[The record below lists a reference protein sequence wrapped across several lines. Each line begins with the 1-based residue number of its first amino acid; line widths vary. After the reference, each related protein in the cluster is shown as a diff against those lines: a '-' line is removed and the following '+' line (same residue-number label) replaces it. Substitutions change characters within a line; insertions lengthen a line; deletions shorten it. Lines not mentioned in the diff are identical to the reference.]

1 MNHSPSGTQTRLPN
15 SENNSENKKRLH
27 SQTSFEEIEH
37 APPPPFRRTFN
48 GPIPDRSTAR
58 QPKIKEIDTWRAAY
72 FAVEPKEREKRD
84 RENAEGFY
92 RLLATLNYQATGDIH
107 ASLYQPPALPS
118 SSRSWKPRKV
128 KNQVSAINLLY
139 SIFKCN

>member
-15 SENNSENKKRLH
+15 LENKKRLH
-27 SQTSFEEIEH
+27 SQTSFKELEH

-72 FAVEPKEREKRD
+72 FAVGPKEREKRD
-84 RENAEGFY
+84 RENDAAFY
-92 RLLATLNYQATGDIH
+92 RFIATLNYQATGDI
-107 ASLYQPPALPS
+107 ALSLYQPPALPS
-118 SSRSWKPRKV
+118 SSRSWKPSKV
-128 KNQVSAINLLY
+128 KNQVSAINLFY